1 MANRTS
7 QSSFDDYYTQQSPAQ
22 SHTRHSSLARI
33 SAVPSFSSFRE
44 NTPPV
49 VGGKSPVRRK
59 PLPEN
64 ASPRLPSF
72 SYSTHHSNGDVTERP
87 YSFESQPPPP
97 HEPTVGSP
105 FSIDVPFI
113 LEDLDQSVHDRFRS
127 EHYGSVVAD
136 HKGDRPTTQGN
147 DMHLPTHAR
156 GSISFDNHPPTG
168 EHVVS
173 YLPEDGDTKPSQQRT
188 SVASTLDHDRNNA
201 CNGEQRRV
209 GRPLLS
215 RGASEHS
222 SSTRSKS
229 RSPTPVPYLQTPDMA
244 VLQHGGL
251 PRSVSDNSLESNSSP
266 SKRNKSP
273 TSKFSSFFGWKSS
286 SPKPD
291 GVNSPTTTFS
301 DHSVS
306 PSSPMFAKRMPLDR
320 SASAPR
326 LTPYS
331 IDVDKANSPQ
341 AYFENSITP
350 FTARS
355 STSHSNVQY
364 DDLEREL
371 KDVSAELAGSIRR
384 EMELEDELDRC
395 KIDVPAG
402 AGESL
407 TRRTSDYFSD
417 SGASSKYPIIDFEG
431 KLEELEKAKRRL
443 EQERAQIKADYSVK
457 LADELRKR
465 REMEMQ
471 VVQLEKELQ
480 QKQSSRGTQSDDRVR
495 ELEMFL
501 EESRRRLSEERQS
514 RDNFQDLLAALRS
527 ELTLN
532 AAERDNLRDEIVPQL
547 KARIDGLEAEAA
559 EVSTLRYENTRMQQE
574 LAALRGD
581 GPETP
586 IRSRVSSVYDDVG
599 DLPPSAWSRMGLGRS
614 SSSLNRKPST
624 STLRR
629 NGSVKNRPE
638 ENVSVQH
645 VKDVED
651 QRDALHHALK
661 NLIRR
666 HETQKREHAKAIQKL
681 IVDRSP
687 ARPGSIGRSH
697 YTREVAS
704 LKGEIATL
712 RRRADDALEQKW
724 QLENT
729 FGGVK
734 LALDRAQQE
743 THSLRSLLASNDQS
757 AQNAL
762 GISVPDDVEV
772 TDASSMIKVLRRSI
786 RLAQTERENA
796 LREARAY
803 RERAD
808 SLPETEAEKLLH
820 SADRMESLAA
830 ELEKHLEANIN
841 LRERLAQAVGKGEK
855 EQSVSTQRVVEMQA
869 KLRAMEESV
878 IAAQQQSETTLDE
891 HDETARSLA
900 YSSTPQVQRLQLT
913 IPGTTV
919 GGSRSPSLISP
930 RIEQTSSGRAES
942 LFENSKTAVLQNRVN
957 DLEQALADADVE
969 MKAVVSKIELSQYEI
984 AELQGER

>member
-1 MANRTS
+1 M
-7 QSSFDDYYTQQSPAQ
+7 
-22 SHTRHSSLARI
+22 SL
-33 SAVPSFSSFRE
+33 
-44 NTPPV
+44 
-49 VGGKSPVRRK
+49 SPVRRK

-72 SYSTHHSNGDVTERP
+72 SYSTHHSNGEVTERP

-97 HEPTVGSP
+97 RDPTVGSP
-105 FSIDVPFI
+105 TSTEVPFI
-113 LEDLDQSVHDRFRS
+113 LEDLDQSVHNRFRS
-127 EHYGSVVAD
+127 EHNGHVAN
-136 HKGDRPTTQGN
+136 HRGYRTTQGN
-147 DMHLPTHAR
+147 DMYLPTQDQ
-156 GSISFDNHPPTG
+156 GTISFDLYPSTG
-168 EHVVS
+168 EHVVT
-173 YLPEDGDTKPSQQRT
+173 YLPEDRNTKPSHHRT
-188 SVASTLDHDRNNA
+188 SVASTLDYDKDVNA
-201 CNGEQRRV
+201 YNGEQRRV
-209 GRPLLS
+209 GRPLLT
-215 RGASEHS
+215 RGASENS
-222 SSTRSKS
+222 TSTRSKS

-251 PRSVSDNSLESNSSP
+251 PRSISDNSLGSNSSP
-266 SKRNKSP
+266 SKRTKSP

-286 SPKPD
+286 SPKPEGID
-291 GVNSPTTTFS
+291 SPTTTFS
-301 DHSVS
+301 EHSVS
-306 PSSPMFAKRMPLDR
+306 PSSPFFGKRVPLDR

-331 IDVDKANSPQ
+331 IDVDKANAPQ
-341 AYFENSITP
+341 TYFENPITP

-355 STSHSNVQY
+355 SASHSNVQY

-395 KIDVPAG
+395 KIDVPVG
-402 AGESL
+402 PGEMI

-417 SGASSKYPIIDFEG
+417 SGASTKYPIIDFEG
-431 KLEELEKAKRRL
+431 KLEELEKTKRRL

-480 QKQSSRGTQSDDRVR
+480 ERQSSRGTQSDDRVR
-495 ELEMFL
+495 ELETFL

-547 KARIDGLEAEAA
+547 KARIEGLETEAA

-574 LAALRGD
+574 LANLRGE
-581 GPETP
+581 GPATP
-586 IRSRVSSVYDDVG
+586 VRNSVASGYDDVS

-614 SSSLNRKPST
+614 NSLLNRKPST
-624 STLRR
+624 TTLRR

-638 ENVSVQH
+638 ESVSVQH

-666 HETQKREHAKAIQKL
+666 HENQKREHARAIQKL

-687 ARPGSIGRSH
+687 ARPVSVGRSH
-697 YTREVAS
+697 YTREVAN
-704 LKGEIATL
+704 LKEEISTL

-743 THSLRSLLASNDQS
+743 TRSLRSLLASNDQS

-786 RLAQTERENA
+786 QLAQTERENA
-796 LREARAY
+796 LREAGAY
-803 RERAD
+803 RERAG
-808 SLPETEAEKLLH
+808 SLPETDAEKLLH

-841 LRERLAQAVGKGEK
+841 LRERLAQAVGKGER
-855 EQSVSTQRVVEMQA
+855 EQSVSTQRVVEMQS
-869 KLRAMEESV
+869 KLKTMEESV

-891 HDETARSLA
+891 HDETARSLS
-900 YSSTPQVQRLQLT
+900 YSSTPQVQRLQLS
-913 IPGTTV
+913 IPGSAVTS
-919 GGSRSPSLISP
+919 SRSPSLISP

-942 LFENSKTAVLQNRVN
+942 LFENSKTSILQRRVN

-969 MKAVVSKIELSQYEI
+969 MKAVVSKIETSQYEI